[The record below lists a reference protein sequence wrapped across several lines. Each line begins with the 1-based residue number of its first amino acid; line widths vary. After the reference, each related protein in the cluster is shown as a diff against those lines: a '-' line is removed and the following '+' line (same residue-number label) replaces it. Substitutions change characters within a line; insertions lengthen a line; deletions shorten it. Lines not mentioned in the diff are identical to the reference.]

1 MTRSI
6 PLIFLILLIVSSVSV
21 FAGQASQSYMF
32 QTVLLIGSTEG
43 QSDLTGVP
51 ENVVE
56 ALEDV
61 TKLLPYKNCR
71 LIDASLIRT
80 NGGARGLL
88 NGPEGGREFE
98 LSFDF
103 REGEAGQL
111 QIRSFGIDT
120 LVAEPQDRVTVENGK
135 SRIEHQPPRW
145 VRRNVIATSFT
156 IQVGETIVVGT
167 SKLNGSGEALI
178 VLFTAMP

>member
-1 MTRSI
+1 MTRRI
-6 PLIFLILLIVSSVSV
+6 PLISLILLIVSSVAV
-21 FAGQASQSYMF
+21 FADQTSPSYMF
-32 QTVLLIGSTEG
+32 QTVLLVGSTEG

-56 ALEDV
+56 ALDDV
-61 TKLLPYKNCR
+61 TKFLPYKNCR
-71 LIDASLIRT
+71 LIDASLIRS

-103 REGEAGQL
+103 REGEAGRL
-111 QIRSFGIDT
+111 EIRSFGIDT
-120 LVAEPQDRVTVENGK
+120 LVAEHQDRVTTQDGK
-135 SRIEHQPPRW
+135 TKIEHQPPRW

-156 IQVGETIVVGT
+156 IHLGETIVVGT